1 MQIQGKLI
9 EKFDIKQV
17 SDSFRVREFVVEY
30 ADNPLYPQ
38 FISFQLTQDRCSLI
52 DAMEVGADIQ
62 VEFNLRGR
70 KWTSPQG
77 DVRYF
82 NTLEAW
88 RLSPVVQQANAGAP
102 GQMPPPPVPP
112 ATEAIDVTDSD
123 DLPF

>member
-17 SDSFRVREFVVEY
+17 SDTFKVREFVVEY

-38 FISFQLTQDRCSLI
+38 FISFQLTQDRCGLI
-52 DAMEVGADIQ
+52 EPMSQGAMIQ

-77 DVRYF
+77 DVKYF

-88 RLSPVVQQANAGAP
+88 RISPVSEQVASP

-112 ATEAIDVTDSD
+112 EAMDVTNMPDSD

>member
-1 MQIQGKLI
+1 MQIQGKLT

-17 SDSFRVREFVVEY
+17 SDTFRVREFVVEY

-38 FISFQLTQDRCSLI
+38 FVSFQLTQDRCSLI

-88 RLSPVVQQANAGAP
+88 RISPVVQQAGAP

-112 ATEAIDVTDSD
+112 EAMDVTNMSDSD